1 MAFGSQM
8 QGPQKVSWLTL
19 ASIETCR
26 PAGRAAVRRSSATQ
40 FVVLQRIANVPTDEK
55 MIRSLEALGQQ
66 VEACP
71 TPCTA
76 ASLDEQV
83 RHKAGVRLWRARLF
97 MQWQLACV
105 QQAPVPV

>member
-1 MAFGSQM
+1 
-8 QGPQKVSWLTL
+8 
-19 ASIETCR
+19 
-26 PAGRAAVRRSSATQ
+26 
-40 FVVLQRIANVPTDEK
+40 VPTDEK

-83 RHKAGVRLWRARLF
+83 RHKAGVRLWRAHLSDPVQFLVLLCHKRSRVLTRR
-97 MQWQLACV
+97 QQGHLGSVLSKAAAIRSRKLVIDDGTWRCV
-105 QQAPVPV
+105 RGASARFVMRG